1 MSFRFL
7 WETPG
12 LAPPDPRRRRCESS
26 DKPSFI
32 PCLQAPREGPPD
44 GSYQSYRSPGFEI
57 WKLSD
62 PARPP
67 MRAPSRHMSA
77 SAAFLGAAPCFF
89 NDVDGHTY
97 HAMPCRADL
106 HGPSQTHD
114 MTTMVAFESAC
125 NLFLRTNAQHD
136 LASPRARI
144 TCTRQ
149 AMNRGW
155 IGCAQ
160 RGLANLLTA

>member
-1 MSFRFL
+1 MLFMPASPCHFASCGRL
-7 WETPG
+7 RGW
-12 LAPPDPRRRRCESS
+12 PRRIREGDVVSRRTSHPLSPAC
-26 DKPSFI
+26 KP
-32 PCLQAPREGPPD
+32 PREGPPD

-125 NLFLRTNAQHD
+125 NLFLRTNAQH
-136 LASPRARI
+136 
-144 TCTRQ
+144 TT
-149 AMNRGW
+149 
-155 IGCAQ
+155 
-160 RGLANLLTA
+160 

>member
-1 MSFRFL
+1 MSRRTSHPLSPACKPQEMDHPMAHIKVIAAQASRF
-7 WETPG
+7 G
-12 LAPPDPRRRRCESS
+12 SS
-26 DKPSFI
+26 PI
-32 PCLQAPREGPPD
+32 
-44 GSYQSYRSPGFEI
+44 
-57 WKLSD
+57 

-89 NDVDGHTY
+89 NDVDGRRY